1 MNYFLAMWISL
12 YGKNTY
18 KTLSD
23 KMKENRKMFD
33 NLGNSKISD
42 EWMKNYFLTTYAT
55 IMLRKFGLD
64 FEQLSMCLDLIIAPG
79 ITCIFDPKE
88 VFDDQKS
95 LIAEIE
101 GNVNDYLKK
110 FHT

>member
-23 KMKENRKMFD
+23 KMKENGKMFD

-42 EWMKNYFLTTYAT
+42 EWMK
-55 IMLRKFGLD
+55 
-64 FEQLSMCLDLIIAPG
+64 II
-79 ITCIFDPKE
+79 F
-88 VFDDQKS
+88 
-95 LIAEIE
+95 
-101 GNVNDYLKK
+101 
-110 FHT
+110 